1 VACSFKPRSISSI
14 VYVCYAGESA
24 LIVCVFALASKFEY
38 MNEPDMI
45 HAKSAISQVLDE
57 EHQSWQAY
65 MILSFLQ
72 QCIYIQKD
80 EGGSEVRDLT
90 VRLSICMRQILGTYE
105 QRSLV
110 LSVWHNIIAFIIS
123 LL

>member
-1 VACSFKPRSISSI
+1 
-14 VYVCYAGESA
+14 
-24 LIVCVFALASKFEY
+24 
-38 MNEPDMI
+38 MI